1 MIEFLMS
8 LTEEDLL
15 KILLF
20 LVCVDV
26 IIFSSLIALRYIIY
40 TFSS

>member
-15 KILLF
+15 KILFF

-26 IIFSSLIALRYIIY
+26 IIFSSLIVLRYIIY